1 MAQEIKVAYRDSD
14 KSIRGI
20 IGAELDT
27 TVEIEPILA
36 LDGVLVAAQIL
47 SFDDD
52 VTVTNDMVTV
62 SSEGIATKV

>member
-27 TVEIEPILA
+27 AVEIEPTLA
-36 LDGVLVAAQIL
+36 LDGVLVADQIL